1 MRERGRASRL
11 DRKGRILM
19 NRFTRDMEQA
29 AMIQLRNAFAQ
40 GKDAA
45 GCIAF
50 ATASLGREHGA
61 LVRRVWAAHFEVTGG
76 AG

>member
-1 MRERGRASRL
+1 MPA
-11 DRKGRILM
+11 
-19 NRFTRDMEQA
+19 RFTRDMEA
-29 AMIQLRNAFAQ
+29 AALVQLRNAFAQ

-50 ATASLGREHGA
+50 ATASLGREHEA
-61 LVRRVWAAHFEVTGG
+61 LVRRVWTANFEVMGG